1 MLMNPDTSRPQELS
15 DSGTGFTPLA
25 LSGGASRNSP
35 KGLSSS
41 PSVASNTSATSSVS
55 HISGRHPSNPAISPV
70 ATSPNSPEEGRIIS
84 GVSNLSETDKG
95 HLRSISE
102 TSGVSIS
109 TGAGAAM
116 VSPVS
121 PPRVE
126 GSDYISARPGDEG
139 TFGPG
144 SGEGSGSPASK
155 RRSNFAEELD
165 ESRP

>member
-1 MLMNPDTSRPQELS
+1 M
-15 DSGTGFTPLA
+15 
-25 LSGGASRNSP
+25 
-35 KGLSSS
+35 
-41 PSVASNTSATSSVS
+41 
-55 HISGRHPSNPAISPV
+55 
-70 ATSPNSPEEGRIIS
+70 
-84 GVSNLSETDKG
+84 SNLSETDKG
-95 HLRSISE
+95 HLRGISE
-102 TSGVSIS
+102 TSGVSVS

-126 GSDYISARPGDEG
+126 GSDYISARPGGEG

-165 ESRP
+165 EGRL